1 MRLAPLTILVGEN
14 STGKTSFMALVR
26 IIWFILKRHRTKN
39 FDDSIFPLGGFT
51 EISFRLKKKKNQ
63 ELKFTV
69 KVQLKVPQFLRES
82 TSIFLEVE
90 FSEHNQAPYPAT
102 FRIIDD
108 KEIVE
113 ICMLFDETDKII
125 ALTSINGDTHEMN
138 FGGADKTSLVEDYYT
153 CLELIR
159 KQIEPIHSLGTDSIS
174 VDQSKLPISEL
185 IDSLD
190 TWQKSGAPLNDLNA
204 TAPIRSRPSRTYEQT
219 GIVRDND
226 GAYVPEFLATTY
238 KNDQAEWD
246 KVKENLKQFG
256 KNSGLFEHI
265 DVAFFRDDNKGPFQV
280 HFQNPKEQTK
290 NFYNLIDMGYGVSQV
305 LPVLAEL
312 TEEKAEGLFMLQ
324 QPEVHLHPRAQAEL
338 GSLFCRA
345 ASRGGMLLV
354 ETHSDYLLDRVR
366 IDVRDRKTKLTH
378 DMVSILFFV
387 RKADGVDIKT
397 LKLDENGNIIDAPH
411 EYGEFFMD
419 EKRKVLGL

>member
-1 MRLAPLTILVGEN
+1 
-14 STGKTSFMALVR
+14 
-26 IIWFILKRHRTKN
+26 
-39 FDDSIFPLGGFT
+39 
-51 EISFRLKKKKNQ
+51 
-63 ELKFTV
+63 
-69 KVQLKVPQFLRES
+69 
-82 TSIFLEVE
+82 
-90 FSEHNQAPYPAT
+90 
-102 FRIIDD
+102 
-108 KEIVE
+108 
-113 ICMLFDETDKII
+113 
-125 ALTSINGDTHEMN
+125 MN

-174 VDQSKLPISEL
+174 VDQSKKPISEL

-190 TWQKSGAPLNDLNA
+190 TWQKFGAPLNDFNA
-204 TAPIRSRPSRTYEQT
+204 IAPIRSRPKRTYEQT
-219 GIVRDND
+219 GNIRDHE
-226 GAYVPEFLATTY
+226 GAYVPELLATAY
-238 KNDQAEWD
+238 KDDQGEWD
-246 KVKENLKQFG
+246 KIEDSLKRFG
-256 KNSGLFEHI
+256 KKSGLFEDI
-265 DVAFFRDDNKGPFQV
+265 DVAFFREDNKGLFQV
-280 HFQNPKEQTK
+280 HFQNPNEQTQ

-305 LPVLAEL
+305 LPILAEL
-312 TEEKAEGLFMLQ
+312 AGEKAEGLFLLQ

-338 GSLFCRA
+338 GSLFCQA

-387 RKADGVDIKT
+387 RRPDGVDIKT
-397 LKLDENGNIIDAPH
+397 LRLDENGNIVNAPH